1 MEYINAVELTG
12 VISRVVKTDKEAI
25 FCRINQDVD
34 HDGTA
39 YKKYFKIY
47 VSPES
52 SAIHHLFVDG
62 SVLHVKGFLSV
73 FKSQYGIKT
82 IVQIEEATSFNN
94 N

>member
-1 MEYINAVELTG
+1 LEYVNTVELTG
-12 VISRVVKTDKEAI
+12 NISRVVKTDKEAI
-25 FCRINQDVD
+25 FCRINQDVEK
-34 HDGTA
+34 DGII

-52 SAIHHLFVDG
+52 NAIHNLFVDG
-62 SVLHVKGFLSV
+62 NVLHVKGFLSV

>member
-25 FCRINQDVD
+25 FCRINQDVNRE
-34 HDGTA
+34 GTA

-52 SAIHHLFVDG
+52 SAIQHLFVDG